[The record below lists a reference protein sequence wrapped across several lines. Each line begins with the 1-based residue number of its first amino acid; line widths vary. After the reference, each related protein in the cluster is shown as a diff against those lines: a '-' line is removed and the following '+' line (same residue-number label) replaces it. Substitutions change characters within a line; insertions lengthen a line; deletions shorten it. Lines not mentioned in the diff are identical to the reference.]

1 MSTLRVN
8 NLKSR
13 TGTAVTITSGHGL
26 DVEGNLKITGVS
38 TFSGITSFVNGANV
52 TGVTTFEQA
61 SFAQNANFTG
71 ILTANSFSGN
81 ITGTAGTFSGNVS
94 VGGVLTYE
102 DVTNVDSVGV
112 VTAREGIRIG
122 AGKSIGSDGA
132 AAVYYGDGSNLT
144 GVSAVS
150 LANGVDNRVVTATG
164 AAALSGEAD
173 LTFSTGTL
181 GVTGSASGHGI
192 NLTNPGNYYNEIQ
205 MNANRSSANN
215 LIGQIHG
222 KWNGNSVAE
231 IRLEAGTDTTNKD
244 DGRIQFMTRESGA
257 AIASAM
263 IIHEKGYV
271 TKPKQPSMQ
280 VQASHGHDT
289 STMTPILWDQVKH
302 NVGSCYNTSTGR
314 FTAPIDGHY
323 GFFFSCLSKNGG
335 SGAMVAWARKNGGN
349 MVYVAH
355 SHHSV
360 WGQEGAAI
368 IFYLAANDYIDIKK
382 EKDILFNTYTQWSM
396 CLLS

>member
-13 TGTAVTITSGHGL
+13 TGAAVTITSGHSL
-26 DVEGNLKITGVS
+26 DVEGGLSIAGNSLVTGVS
-38 TFSGITSFVNGANV
+38 TFSGITSFTNGANV
-52 TGVTTFEQA
+52 TGIVTFDQLSIQA
-61 SFAQNANFTG
+61 GVT
-71 ILTANSFSGN
+71 
-81 ITGTAGTFSGNVS
+81 TFSGNVN
-94 VGGVLTYE
+94 VNGVLTYE

-132 AAVYYGDGSNLT
+132 AVVYYGDGSNLT
-144 GVSAVS
+144 GAGPT

-164 AAALSGEAD
+164 ANALNGESD

-192 NLTNPGNYYNEIQ
+192 NITNAGNYYNEIQ
-205 MNANRSSANN
+205 LNANRSSANN
-215 LIGQIHG
+215 ALGVIHG
-222 KWNGNSVAE
+222 KWNGNSVAQ
-231 IRLEAGTDTTNKD
+231 ISIEAGQDTTNKD
-244 DGRIQFMTRESGA
+244 DGRIQFLTRESGQ
-257 AIASAM
+257 SLQTAM
-263 IIHEKGYV
+263 VIDEKGYV
-271 TKPKQPSMQ
+271 TMPKQPSMQ
-280 VQASHGHDT
+280 VQAGLGHNT
-289 STMTPILWDQVKH
+289 ATLTPIIWDQVKH

-314 FTAPIDGHY
+314 FTAPIAGKY

-335 SGAMVAWARKNGGN
+335 GGAMVAWARKNGGN
-349 MVYVAH
+349 EVYIAH
-355 SHHSV
+355 RHNNT

-368 IFYLAANDYIDIKK
+368 IFNLAANDYMDIKK
-382 EKDILFNTYTQWSM
+382 EKDILFGTYTQWSM